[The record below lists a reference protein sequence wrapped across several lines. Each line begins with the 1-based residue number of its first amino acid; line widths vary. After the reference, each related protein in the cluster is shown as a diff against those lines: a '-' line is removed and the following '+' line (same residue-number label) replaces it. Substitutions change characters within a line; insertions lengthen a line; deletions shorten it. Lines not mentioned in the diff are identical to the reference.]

1 MHHAVLVALGLL
13 DALEE
18 AEHLSWLS
26 SEAQAT
32 CAFRKNSPKFLIDDL
47 QQFSKTKWL
56 QQDATSN
63 GG

>member
-47 QQFSKTKWL
+47 
-56 QQDATSN
+56 
-63 GG
+63 